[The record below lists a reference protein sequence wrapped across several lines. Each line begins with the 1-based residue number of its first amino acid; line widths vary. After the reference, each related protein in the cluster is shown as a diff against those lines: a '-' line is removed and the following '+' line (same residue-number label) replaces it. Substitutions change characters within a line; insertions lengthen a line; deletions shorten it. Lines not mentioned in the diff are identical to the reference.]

1 MTEMEKMKAGLEYCF
16 TDKELIARKSLAI
29 VRCEEYNA
37 IDGMDRQAQYEYL
50 KQMLVFTM
58 LLLIVVAAVWFTI
71 WYNKQERNQ
80 Q

>member
-16 TDKELIARKSLAI
+16 TDKELIAEATNGFHTSAPA
-29 VRCEEYNA
+29 VVH
-37 IDGMDRQAQYEYL
+37 
-50 KQMLVFTM
+50 LVCNDW
-58 LLLIVVAAVWFTI
+58 LGVAAVWFTI